1 MVNDVVRL
9 SPRLYLSSVRYKRGD
24 TKATTLT
31 NISEDLRLLSL
42 ETKVPIVIVVQS
54 NRGGVK
60 SDEDKD
66 GTPELENIR
75 DSDGIAHNATK
86 VLSLAQKDHVL
97 EIAVK
102 KNTFGSVGGKLKY
115 QWDIDKGDFI
125 FIPSYDDAEPQEK
138 TERKVRKVKEQY
150 KDKEDVF

>member
-1 MVNDVVRL
+1 M
-9 SPRLYLSSVRYKRGD
+9 
-24 TKATTLT
+24 
-31 NISEDLRLLSL
+31 
-42 ETKVPIVIVVQS
+42 KVPIVIVVQS

-60 SDEDKD
+60 SDEDND

-86 VLSLAQKDHVL
+86 VLSLAQKDQVL

-102 KNTFGSVGGKLKY
+102 KNTFGRVGGKLKY
-115 QWDIDKGDFI
+115 QWDIDKGDFV
-125 FIPSYDDAEPQEK
+125 FIPSYDDAEPKEK
-138 TERKVRKVKEQY
+138 TERKVKKVKSQF